1 MRRSTDRTIVANGV
15 GEVLVGILEAV
26 EEAKGIEEEAEEVTI
41 RHLLRRTPGT
51 LLLRLLD
58 MHR

>member
-1 MRRSTDRTIVANGV
+1 MSRSTDRTIVANGV

-26 EEAKGIEEEAEEVTI
+26 EEAKGIEEVEEVTMQ
-41 RHLLRRTPGT
+41 HLLQRTPGT
-51 LLLRLLD
+51 LLHLLD

>member
-26 EEAKGIEEEAEEVTI
+26 EEVKGIEGAEEVTMQ
-41 RHLLRRTPGT
+41 HLLQRTPGT
-51 LLLRLLD
+51 LLLHLLD

>member
-15 GEVLVGILEAV
+15 DVVLVGIQEAV
-26 EEAKGIEEEAEEVTI
+26 EEDTGTEEAGEVI
-41 RHLLRRTPGT
+41 MQHLLQRTPGT
-51 LLLRLLD
+51 LLLHLLD